1 MRYLGVDFGER
12 RIGLAVSDPGGTMAF
27 PHSTVTAVGA
37 KEQVAQVVRIAREIG
52 ADEVV
57 VGCPVPLSG
66 RSLSGRPL
74 SGRGLSGQAGPAEKK
89 VQRFAGRLSSER
101 LRVVLWDERFTTVGA
116 RSALQ
121 EQQVDAR
128 GQRAV
133 IDQVAATLILQSYLD
148 HVNRAKPGQPSGPIQ
163 EGDPS

>member
-12 RIGLAVSDPGGTMAF
+12 RIGLAVSDPLGTVAM
-27 PHSTVTAVGA
+27 PHSTVTAEGA

-57 VGCPVPLSG
+57 VGCPK
-66 RSLSGRPL
+66 
-74 SGRGLSGQAGPAEKK
+74 GLSGQAGPAEKK
-89 VQRFAGRLSSER
+89 VNRFAGRLSSER

-116 RSALQ
+116 RAALR
-121 EQQVDAR
+121 EQDVDAR

-148 HVNRAKPGQPSGPIQ
+148 HVNRAKPGEPTAPIL